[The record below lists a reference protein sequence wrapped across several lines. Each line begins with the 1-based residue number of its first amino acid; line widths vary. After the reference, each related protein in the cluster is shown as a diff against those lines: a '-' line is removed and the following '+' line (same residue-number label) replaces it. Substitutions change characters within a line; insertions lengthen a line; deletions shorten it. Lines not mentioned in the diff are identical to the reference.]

1 MIVTVNARSFF
12 LYFIQDGR
20 TAVHYAARSSSEGVD
35 KLRLL
40 IDRGADVHGADKV
53 STMV

>member
-1 MIVTVNARSFF
+1 MVVTVNARSFF
-12 LYFIQDGR
+12 LYFTQDGK
-20 TAVHYAARSSSEGVD
+20 TAVHYAADSESEGVD

-40 IDRGADVHGADKV
+40 IERGADVHGADKV

>member
-1 MIVTVNARSFF
+1 MIVTVNARSFVLF
-12 LYFIQDGR
+12 CIQFGQ
-20 TAVHYAARSSSEGVD
+20 TAVHHAAGSSSEGVD

-40 IDRGADVHGADKV
+40 IERGADVHGADKV

>member
-12 LYFIQDGR
+12 LYFIQDGK
-20 TAVHYAARSSSEGVD
+20 TAVHHAAGSASEGVD

-40 IDRGADVHGADKV
+40 IERGVDVHGADKV